1 MARDALIAFPLADG
15 PVLLMTAILDPA
27 GRNPTCS
34 PPSNARTGKQT
45 NAALGPAVR
54 QRRRVLAVVIK
65 AKLHAVN
72 TGVATAEVEFRAHIV
87 SPDGQSIGRL
97 LQPQLRAAHDSGCIS
112 TPLSCAGGDH
122 E

>member
-1 MARDALIAFPLADG
+1 MARDALTAFPLADG
-15 PVLLMTAILDPA
+15 PVLLMTAIPDPA

-45 NAALGPAVR
+45 NAACKPAVR

-65 AKLHAVN
+65 AEFQAVN
-72 TGVATAEVEFRAHIV
+72 TGLATVEDEFRADIA
-87 SPDGQSIGRL
+87 SPDGQSVGRL
-97 LQPQLRAAHDSGCIS
+97 LQSQIRAAHDSGCIS

-122 E
+122 G